1 MMDQLPP
8 KPADTVFGIEID
20 GRRDRIGFSSIA
32 EAEQA
37 AAGLVAQG
45 RKVAIFDLVTGRVV
59 KQLS

>member
-8 KPADTVFGIEID
+8 KPANTVFGTEID
-20 GRRDRIGFSSIA
+20 GRRDRTGFSSIA
-32 EAEQA
+32 EAELA

-45 RKVAIFDLVTGRVV
+45 GKVAIFDLVTGRVV